1 MQRLSMIAFTAFA
14 VLALSGAAFT
24 KKAAPAQT
32 LAPTQT
38 PALAPTSARTSLAKK
53 NFVNYYYWYSAFD
66 GSYNDYEP
74 LDYEINEMEIWYDCP
89 VDQIPYDGGTLIEKG
104 FTINNPNLP
113 VNVFL
118 YAHFDY

>member
-14 VLALSGAAFT
+14 VLPLSGAGFT
-24 KKAAPAQT
+24 KKPALT
-32 LAPTQT
+32 ST
-38 PALAPTSARTSLAKK
+38 PALAPTPARTSPAKK

-74 LDYEINEMEIWYDCP
+74 LAYEINEMEIWYDCP